1 MNLHLRFDWDYL
13 VRHLP
18 DFGPAILTALTVFG
32 WSLVFAFLIGILLAL
47 LRLSRGPLRWIGT
60 SYVEVYRNTPL
71 LVQLYFI
78 FFGLPLVGVVLDPLV
93 CAVVGLAGQHAAY
106 FGETIRGTIRAV
118 HEAQHEAALALGM
131 PPAKAF
137 RLVVLP
143 QALRDAIPAFGN
155 QVVLLV
161 QDTSLVSTIGVIEI
175 VRRGYIL
182 AEQSAAS
189 FEMFLAVGAIYL
201 VLSTVLS
208 AGTSVLER
216 AYRVVR

>member
-1 MNLHLRFDWDYL
+1 MNLHLQFDWDYL

-18 DFGPAILTALTVFG
+18 DFGPAILAALHIFFWAVV
-32 WSLVFAFLIGILLAL
+32 LAFLLGIFIAAA
-47 LRLSRGPLRWIGT
+47 RLSAGPLRWLST
-60 SYVEVYRNTPL
+60 AYVELYRNTPL

-78 FFGLPLVGVVLDPLV
+78 FFGLPLVGIVFDPFT
-93 CAVVGLAGQHAAY
+93 CAVLGLAGQHAAY
-106 FGETIRGTIRAV
+106 FGEVLRGSIRSVSETQR
-118 HEAQHEAALALGM
+118 EAALALGM
-131 PPAKAF
+131 TAWKAF

-143 QALRDAIPAFGN
+143 QAVRDAIPALGN
-155 QVVLLV
+155 QLILLV

-201 VLSTVLS
+201 VLSSVLSGGTVL
-208 AGTSVLER
+208 LER
-216 AYRVVR
+216 TYRVVR

>member
-1 MNLHLRFDWDYL
+1 MNLHLQFDWSYL

-18 DFGPAILTALTVFG
+18 DFGPAILTALYIFLWAVA
-32 WSLVFAFLIGILLAL
+32 LAFLLGILIAAA
-47 LRLSRGPLRWIGT
+47 RLSTGPLRWL
-60 SYVEVYRNTPL
+60 SAAYVELYRNTPL

-78 FFGLPLVGVVLDPLV
+78 FFGLPLVGIVFDPFT
-93 CAVVGLAGQHAAY
+93 CAVLGLAGQHAAY
-106 FGETIRGTIRAV
+106 FGEVLRGTIRSV
-118 HEAQHEAALALGM
+118 SETQREAALALGM
-131 PPAKAF
+131 TGWKAF

-143 QALRDAIPAFGN
+143 QAVRDAIPAIGN
-155 QVVLLV
+155 QLILLV

-201 VLSTVLS
+201 VLSTALS
-208 AGTSVLER
+208 GGTALLER

>member
-1 MNLHLRFDWDYL
+1 MNLHLQFDWDYL
-13 VRHLP
+13 FRHLP
-18 DFGPAILTALTVFG
+18 DFGPAILTALDVFV
-32 WSLVFAFLIGILLAL
+32 WSLVFAFLLGIVVAVARLA
-47 LRLSRGPLRWIGT
+47 RGPLRLAGT
-60 SYVEVYRNTPL
+60 AYVELYRNTPL

-78 FFGLPLVGVVLDPLV
+78 FFGLPLVGVVLDPFV

-106 FGETIRGTIRAV
+106 FGEALRGTIRAV
-118 HEAQHEAALALGM
+118 HEAQQEAALALGM
-131 PPAKAF
+131 TPCTAF

-208 AGTSVLER
+208 AGSSLLER